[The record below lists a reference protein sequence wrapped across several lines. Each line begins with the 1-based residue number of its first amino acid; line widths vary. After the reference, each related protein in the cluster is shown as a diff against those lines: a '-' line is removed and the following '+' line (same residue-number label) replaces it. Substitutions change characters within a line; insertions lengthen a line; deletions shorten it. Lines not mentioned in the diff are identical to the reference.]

1 MSAWWLPRTPVVL
14 TTARVADAPALADL
28 HARAFQRPWGEHEIE
43 ALLAEP
49 AVFGLMARRANFMGT
64 MSPIGFILV
73 RAVAGEAEVLTLAV
87 DPARRGQGHGRK
99 LLSAATER
107 LKRDRVDTLFL
118 EVEEGNAPAVGLY
131 AASGFREVG
140 RRKGYYA
147 KSDAPPAA
155 ALVMRCDLG

>member
-1 MSAWWLPRTPVVL
+1 LSAWWLPRTPVVI
-14 TTARVADAPALADL
+14 TTARVADAHALAEI
-28 HARAFQRPWGEHEIE
+28 HARAFPRPWGEHEIE

-49 AVFGLMARRANFMGT
+49 AVFGLLARRANFMGS

-73 RAVAGEAEVLTLAV
+73 RAVAGEAEVLTIAV

-99 LLSAATER
+99 LLQAATDR
-107 LKRDRVDTLFL
+107 LKRDRVDRLFL

-131 AASGFREVG
+131 AATGFREVG

-147 KSDAPPAA
+147 KAGAPPAA
-155 ALVMRCDLG
+155 ALVMRRDIG